1 MYQYEVI
8 HVAKLP
14 FIKHEILILPSG
26 RATHNSPDKNIEVVS
41 VADAIGRCEIVSRR
55 IIYSHLSEPMLLVRA
70 ERLAKSRRYELL
82 YNCEDYIAELCGKRP
97 ASKQRNFWIF
107 VSFLGLGLVAAR
119 Q

>member
-8 HVAKLP
+8 HVAKVPL
-14 FIKHEILILPSG
+14 IKHEILILPSG
-26 RATHNSPDKNIEVVS
+26 RATHNSPGRNIEVGS
-41 VADAIGRCEIVSRR
+41 VADAIGQCAIVSRR
-55 IIYSHLSEPMLLVRA
+55 IIHSRLSETELLIRA

-82 YNCEDYIAELCGKRP
+82 YNCEDYISELCGKRP
-97 ASKQRNFWIF
+97 ASKQRNFWVF